1 MASLWQPFERSVVE
15 FLTRTTLSQDEFV
28 KFLAGAYTVAT
39 TPISLKYSTGTIT
52 QPVVNGVLKQK
63 ILRDALTKML
73 NVNSTKSEQ
82 LAFLDYLPTAIG
94 FLKYWTPGI
103 GVLISPLPAAPP
115 CFAPIVAGFA
125 ISQDDLNQAL
135 DFAGVDQIQPTTG
148 NDLKAKIISSAVVN
162 DPVVLLPSPIVL
174 FPGNPIQLAK
184 DLHFAMSRSFTP
196 QATAKNLVK
205 AFKNHLSSMVGIY
218 IGFKDPATPPQPLP
232 FTIVVFN
239 GIS

>member
-39 TPISLKYSTGTIT
+39 TPIS
-52 QPVVNGVLKQK
+52 
-63 ILRDALTKML
+63 
-73 NVNSTKSEQ
+73 
-82 LAFLDYLPTAIG
+82 
-94 FLKYWTPGI
+94 
-103 GVLISPLPAAPP
+103 
-115 CFAPIVAGFA
+115 
-125 ISQDDLNQAL
+125 QDDLNQAL
-135 DFAGVDQIQPTTG
+135 DFAGVDQIQPATG

-162 DPVVLLPSPIVL
+162 DPVVLFPSPIVL

-184 DLHFAMSRSFTP
+184 DLHFAMSKSFTP

-205 AFKNHLSSMVGIY
+205 AFKNHLSSIVGIY